1 MGKPHN
7 TVVRDTISFTRHK
20 KNVNIFEASMP
31 KRCTNL
37 QRTSIK
43 GVFQKKQTNKTVF
56 YGLQYFVISGLA
68 GKLCF

>member
-20 KNVNIFEASMP
+20 KNVNVSEASMP

-43 GVFQKKQTNKTVF
+43 GVFQKNKQIKQFFMV
-56 YGLQYFVISGLA
+56 YSIL
-68 GKLCF
+68 